1 LIKTSK
7 EIIQDTAKQ
16 LKVPEHQVQAVYDT
30 IVKYVHLLTKSPN
43 VVAIRLP
50 QIGTLYSKLSY
61 IVKKVKSSKHTDT
74 VELYKSKESIIKS
87 DIDLNKKNYN
97 NRHLKRDKIE
107 MKYFNKGM
115 TIEDIENLQNGKE
128 E

>member
-1 LIKTSK
+1 
-7 EIIQDTAKQ
+7 
-16 LKVPEHQVQAVYDT
+16 
-30 IVKYVHLLTKSPN
+30 
-43 VVAIRLP
+43 
-50 QIGTLYSKLSY
+50 
-61 IVKKVKSSKHTDT
+61 